1 MIDNKDLIQKAELFV
16 KRFFAENHQSKYV
29 YHDLQHTVET
39 VDIVQKM
46 AQEQELDE
54 FSSTA
59 LTLSAWFHDTG
70 YLIQPEKHEEISSK
84 IFKEFLE
91 KEKVEYPELLEKV
104 TQIIRSTE
112 LGVQPEGLEEK
123 ILCDADLSHLGGSNY
138 WEKSANVRHELFL
151 TGGKVMS
158 EKEWVDF
165 ELKFLEG
172 HEFVT
177 DLAKEQLEKRKQK
190 HIRSLK
196 IRKLSLDASTAS
208 LAEELM
214 ELKPKKKKE
223 EDPGRGVETMY
234 RTTYRTHI
242 NLSSIADNKANIMLS
257 INAIIISIVISTL
270 GPRLTTQK
278 ELIIP
283 TIFLINVCLSALVF
297 AILSTRPKVTEGK
310 YSEEDIKERKVNL
323 LFFGNYYKMEPEI
336 FHDGMMEMIK
346 NQDFLYSSLTK
357 DLYYLGVVLAK
368 KYHYLRIC
376 YGIFM
381 YGLIASVLIFG
392 LALII

>member
-1 MIDNKDLIQKAELFV
+1 MSDQLELIHKAEIFV
-16 KRFFAENHQSKYV
+16 KDFFSKNHQSKYV
-29 YHDLQHTVET
+29 YHNLQHTQET
-39 VDIVQKM
+39 VEVAKKL
-46 AQEQELDE
+46 ALEYELE
-54 FSSTA
+54 GFSTLA
-59 LTLSAWFHDTG
+59 LTLAAWFHDTG
-70 YLIQPEKHEEISSK
+70 YLIKSEKHEEISSQ
-84 IFKEFLE
+84 IFEDFLKKEGISN
-91 KEKVEYPELLEKV
+91 PELTNKV
-104 TQIIRSTE
+104 IKIIRSTE
-112 LGVQPEGLEEK
+112 LGILPENLEEK
-123 ILCDADLSHLGGSNY
+123 IMCDADLSHLGGLNY
-138 WEKSANVRHELFL
+138 WENSANVRHEIFL
-151 TGGKVMS
+151 TSGRAMS

-165 ELKFLEG
+165 ELNFLEA
-172 HEFVT
+172 HQFAT
-177 DLAKEQLEKRKQK
+177 DLAKEKFEKKKQK
-190 HIRSLK
+190 HIRALK

-214 ELKPKKKKE
+214 ELKPKKKKD

-310 YSEEDIKERKVNL
+310 YSEEDIKEKRVNL
-323 LFFGNYYKMEPEI
+323 LFFGNYYKMEPES
-336 FHDGMMEMIK
+336 FQEGMMEMIK
-346 NQDFLYSSLTK
+346 NQDFLYNSMTR

-381 YGLIASVLIFG
+381 YGLIASVLMFGFVLIF
-392 LALII
+392 

>member
-1 MIDNKDLIQKAELFV
+1 
-16 KRFFAENHQSKYV
+16 
-29 YHDLQHTVET
+29 
-39 VDIVQKM
+39 
-46 AQEQELDE
+46 
-54 FSSTA
+54 
-59 LTLSAWFHDTG
+59 
-70 YLIQPEKHEEISSK
+70 
-84 IFKEFLE
+84 
-91 KEKVEYPELLEKV
+91 
-104 TQIIRSTE
+104 
-112 LGVQPEGLEEK
+112 
-123 ILCDADLSHLGGSNY
+123 
-138 WEKSANVRHELFL
+138 
-151 TGGKVMS
+151 
-158 EKEWVDF
+158 
-165 ELKFLEG
+165 
-172 HEFVT
+172 
-177 DLAKEQLEKRKQK
+177 
-190 HIRSLK
+190 
-196 IRKLSLDASTAS
+196 
-208 LAEELM
+208 
-214 ELKPKKKKE
+214 
-223 EDPGRGVETMY
+223 
-234 RTTYRTHI
+234 
-242 NLSSIADNKANIMLS
+242 MLS